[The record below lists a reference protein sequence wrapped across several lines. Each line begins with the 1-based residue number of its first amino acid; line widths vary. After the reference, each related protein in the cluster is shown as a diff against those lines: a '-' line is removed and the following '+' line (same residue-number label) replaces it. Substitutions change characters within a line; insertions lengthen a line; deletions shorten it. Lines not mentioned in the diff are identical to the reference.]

1 MNKIVATGLIGLTT
15 LALLSGCQKEDTET
29 KKQLAQL
36 QAQLETEKAEK
47 AQREAK
53 EREQKQKEEQLARE
67 DQIRQEA
74 EESVKARL
82 QMEAEEKAAKAK
94 QENPASQKAA
104 EPKFTQKAANYPA
117 RVVTQSGYGE
127 LSLRGE
133 PSDKGL
139 KVGGVY
145 DGDEVTVRARTN
157 KCEVIGEM
165 DGCWV
170 KVQING
176 IQGYMFDGY
185 LQREVLSQEE
195 KAKLLHGNQQTHE
208 EEYP

>member
-36 QAQLETEKAEK
+36 QAQLEAEKAEK

-67 DQIRQEA
+67 EQIRQEA

-82 QMEAEEKAAKAK
+82 QMEAEEKAAKQK
-94 QENPASQKAA
+94 EIQQTQPSQ
-104 EPKFTQKAANYPA
+104 PQKITEKVVRYPA
-117 RVVTQSGYGE
+117 TVVTQSGYGD

-133 PSDKGL
+133 ASTKGVEIS
-139 KVGGVY
+139 KAY
-145 DGDEVTVRARTN
+145 DGDEVTVIARTS
-157 KCEVIGEM
+157 KCEVIGKIE
-165 DGCWV
+165 GCWV
-170 KVQING
+170 KVQLKDSNVK
-176 IQGYMFDGY
+176 GYMFDGY
-185 LQREVLSQEE
+185 LNREVLSQEE
-195 KAKLLHGNQQTHE
+195 KAKLQGNNQSDE
-208 EEYP
+208 AY